1 MPNNVNSCKHTKQN
15 QTDKH
20 NIADFQT
27 KSNKVLLMEDCL
39 HVGKIQLCPRGRMDS
54 LSERDS

>member
-39 HVGKIQLCPRGRMDS
+39 HVGKI
-54 LSERDS
+54 